1 MDLPLV
7 SDLCPSLLHR
17 QWPGNILSCFLT
29 IFSSIICTSPSKKPT
44 PITKASYCIW
54 DLWVGLSCTICT
66 NHVMYRVCILVYVNQ
81 LRKICSMKS
90 TGNMDLFLL
99 MFMAS
104 PAFPKPS
111 LCTIEKAIKPAEPAN
126 GTGFPKWLPLVSQ
139 TLLMQRHKS
148 NRLMNRA
155 LLL

>member
-1 MDLPLV
+1 MDLLLV

-54 DLWVGLSCTICT
+54 DLWVCLSCTIC
-66 NHVMYRVCILVYVNQ
+66 VNK

-104 PAFPKPS
+104 PAFPKPL
-111 LCTIEKAIKPAEPAN
+111 LCSIEKAIKPAEPAN
-126 GTGFPKWLPLVSQ
+126 GTGFPRWLPLVCQ
-139 TLLMQRHKS
+139 TLLMQRHKA